1 MAEFTKIELQE
12 VALNGNV
19 VFDETPVCPTRCITH
34 REGSGIV
41 RLNGAGSNGRARF
54 LVAFSGN
61 IQIPAG
67 GTVEEISLALATNG
81 EAVGSTIM
89 RVTPAADED
98 FWNVASSVF
107 LDVPCGCC
115 SQISVRNTS
124 TQAILVQ
131 NANLIIE
138 RVA

>member
-1 MAEFTKIELQE
+1 MEITANAIQTVEENQNVLFT
-12 VALNGNV
+12 
-19 VFDETPVCPTRCITH
+19 DTPVCGNNSILH
-34 REGSGIV
+34 RDGSGLV
-41 RLNGAGSNGRARF
+41 TLRGMTKQCRARF
-54 LVAFSGN
+54 KVTFNAN
-61 IQIPAG
+61 IAIPAG

-115 SQISVRNTS
+115 SQISVKNTS
-124 TQAILVQ
+124 TQAILTQ

>member
-1 MAEFTKIELQE
+1 MEITANAIQTVEENQNVLFT
-12 VALNGNV
+12 
-19 VFDETPVCPTRCITH
+19 DTPVCGNNSILH
-34 REGSGIV
+34 RDGSGLV
-41 RLNGAGSNGRARF
+41 TLRGMTKQCRARF
-54 LVAFSGN
+54 KVTFNAN
-61 IQIPAG
+61 IAIPAG

-115 SQISVRNTS
+115 SQISVKNTS